1 MSAETAFLTSSK
13 DVHSRRQE
21 KSDLKVLGLN
31 PLNPSWEKLPEK
43 NEALC

>member
-31 PLNPSWEKLPEK
+31 PPSWEKLPEK